1 MEKEFLNIARDI
13 LVDKRFKALKSYRH
27 HIRCNAYYH
36 SVKVAYF
43 CYRHHKRFKMKSSV
57 TELVRGALLHD
68 YYIEKGCVK
77 NRGRLHMIRH
87 PKKAYMNA
95 LRDFGN
101 MSKTQNDIILRHMFP
116 LTLKPPKTKY
126 GYVVCFYDKVVAV
139 SDFFGKNLWKKYK
152 EKNDAKSK
160 KSIDIQIPKC

>member
-1 MEKEFLNIARDI
+1 
-13 LVDKRFKALKSYRH
+13 
-27 HIRCNAYYH
+27 
-36 SVKVAYF
+36 
-43 CYRHHKRFKMKSSV
+43 
-57 TELVRGALLHD
+57 
-68 YYIEKGCVK
+68 
-77 NRGRLHMIRH
+77 MIRH

-116 LTLKPPKTKY
+116 LTLKPPKTKD

-139 SDFFGKNLWKKYK
+139 SDFFAKNLWKKYK